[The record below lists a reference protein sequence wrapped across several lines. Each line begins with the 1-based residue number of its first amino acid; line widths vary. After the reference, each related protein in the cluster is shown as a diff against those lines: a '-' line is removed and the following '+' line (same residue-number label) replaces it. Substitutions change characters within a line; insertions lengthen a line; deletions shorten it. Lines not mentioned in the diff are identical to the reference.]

1 MMDHGSD
8 NASLGRNLRS
18 RLPRLRW
25 ALRKLIGRNPP
36 KGDVYY
42 GDMAAL
48 YDEERA
54 RSKRWHREQTAV
66 ETCLRGLP
74 EALRVLDVP
83 VGTGRFLAAYA
94 ARGHDVT
101 GLDASE
107 EMLSVARQRGAEN
120 GTRLRLVKGDA
131 TQLPYD
137 DGAFE
142 LVVSTRFLRHVLPF
156 EQAKRALAEMARVCS
171 GHAIIEMGS
180 RSRATRW
187 PSAGKPIR
195 DAISHDDLTAL
206 FVGAGFEVLD
216 FTPTTRNYIRFGRG
230 RRRAV
235 YLLRRAGGDG

>member
-1 MMDHGSD
+1 MDHGSD

-18 RLPRLRW
+18 RLPRMRW
-25 ALRKLIGRNPP
+25 ALRKLVGRNPP

-54 RSKRWHREQTAV
+54 RAHRWHREQAAV
-66 ETCLRGLP
+66 EAYLLGLP
-74 EALRVLDVP
+74 EGLRVLDVP

-94 ARGHDVT
+94 GRGHNVT
-101 GLDASE
+101 GLDASD
-107 EMLSVARQRGAEN
+107 EMLSVARRRGAEN
-120 GTRLRLVKGDA
+120 GMRLTLVKGDA

-156 EQAKRALAEMARVCS
+156 EQAKRALAEMARVCA

-180 RSRATRW
+180 AGRATRW
-187 PSAGKPIR
+187 PDPGKPIR
-195 DAISHDDLTAL
+195 DRISHDDLSAL
-206 FVGAGFEVLD
+206 FADAGFEVLD

-235 YLLRRAGGDG
+235 YLLRRAAATG